1 MCIYVRAD
9 IGFNHRTD
17 LYSDQIEA
25 VWLDILLPKSK
36 PILIGACYRPP
47 DQTQFFE
54 LLEELCTT
62 RFNLI
67 KSEVIMMGDFNTDIQ
82 KRDGSGYKALM
93 NFCRSFSLYQL
104 INESTRVCSN
114 TQTTIDL
121 VLASD
126 KSRIAQSGV
135 INYGLS
141 YHSIVFCTVQESSAK
156 LSFFN

>member
-1 MCIYVRAD
+1 
-9 IGFNHRTD
+9 
-17 LYSDQIEA
+17 
-25 VWLDILLPKSK
+25 
-36 PILIGACYRPP
+36 
-47 DQTQFFE
+47 
-54 LLEELCTT
+54 
-62 RFNLI
+62 
-67 KSEVIMMGDFNTDIQ
+67 MMGDFNTDIQ

-121 VLASD
+121 VLVSD